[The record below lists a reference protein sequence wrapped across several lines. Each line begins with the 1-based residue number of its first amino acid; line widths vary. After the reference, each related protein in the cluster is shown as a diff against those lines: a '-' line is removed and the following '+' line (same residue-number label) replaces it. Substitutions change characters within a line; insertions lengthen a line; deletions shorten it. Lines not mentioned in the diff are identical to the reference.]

1 MSATAINVVFSP
13 GGLRGAFDP
22 GITVMQAARS
32 LGVDI
37 ASVCG
42 GNAVCG
48 RCQVQLIEGEFSKF
62 ALYSAAT
69 HLSPLTRR
77 ERLLREQGL
86 LKPNSRLS
94 CQTRLWGDVVLD
106 VPESS
111 QQFEAVVCKV
121 SDQIN
126 TVVNPSV
133 RLFDIQLSPSTLDN
147 AISDSDRLK
156 DALAHRYGLPDV
168 GIAFHALR
176 HLPGALQSG
185 NGKIT
190 VAVTENRTLVSVRAG
205 EKTAAYGVAIDI
217 GSTTVA
223 AQLCD
228 LKTGNV
234 VASAGKMNP
243 QIRYGDD
250 VMSRLSYVILNPSG
264 RLELTTAIRTTLQ
277 ELISELAVRAGIA
290 VEQIWDVTVVA
301 NPVMHHLFFGLDP
314 RQLGFAPFALVTQEA
329 LNATAAALDLAVHP
343 DARLYGLP
351 CIAGHVGADAAAVVL
366 AERPDLSSEISL
378 IIDIGTNAEVILG
391 NADRLLACSCPTGPA
406 FEGAQI
412 SGGQRAAVGA
422 IERVRIDR
430 NTLEPRFKVIGCD
443 DWSDQPGFGHTKIT
457 GICGSG
463 IIEAIAELLLAG
475 VILPD
480 GKIDGRKSGQFAR
493 VIPQGRTFSYV
504 LSGQPGMPV
513 LQITQKDVR
522 AIQLAK
528 AALHASTRLLMDK
541 LQVQH
546 VDQIRLAGAFGSY
559 IDVYYAMML
568 GILPECP
575 LDRVSAAGNAA
586 GTGARIALLDVHAR
600 RHIEQLVRR
609 IEKIETALEAG
620 FQQYFVDAMGFSHRL
635 FTHAAEN
642 GPGTVT

>member
-13 GGLRGAFDP
+13 SGLRGEFEP
-22 GITVMQAARS
+22 GIKVMQAALS

-42 GNAVCG
+42 GNAMCG

-62 ALYSAAT
+62 AIKSVAS
-69 HLSPLTRR
+69 HLSPLTKR
-77 ERLLREQGL
+77 ELLLREQGL
-86 LKPNSRLS
+86 LKPTSRLS
-94 CQTRLWGDVVLD
+94 CQTQLWGDVVLD

-111 QQFEAVVCKV
+111 QQFDAVVCKV
-121 SDQIN
+121 SDQTN
-126 TVVNPSV
+126 TIVNPAVSITE
-133 RLFDIQLSPSTLDN
+133 IQLDPSTLEN

-156 DALAHRYGLPDV
+156 EAFLHQSGLKNVEIEFNVLRQLPDALHANKQKIC
-168 GIAFHALR
+168 IAV
-176 HLPGALQSG
+176 S
-185 NGKIT
+185 
-190 VAVTENRTLVSVRAG
+190 ENKTIFSVWAG
-205 EKTAAYGVAIDI
+205 DSTASYGVAIDI

-228 LKTGNV
+228 LTSGQV

-243 QIRYGDD
+243 QIRFGED
-250 VMSRLSYVILNPSG
+250 VMSRLSFVILNPSG
-264 RLELTTAIRTTLQ
+264 LVELKTAIRTTLQ
-277 ELISELAVRAGIA
+277 ELIAEVATKAGITPQ
-290 VEQIWDVTVVA
+290 QIWDITVVG
-301 NPVMHHLFFGLDP
+301 NPIMHHLFFGLDP
-314 RQLGFAPFALVTQEA
+314 RQLGFAPFALVTQES
-329 LNATAAALDLAVHP
+329 LSTTAAALDLSVHP

-366 AERPDLSSEISL
+366 AERPDLSSDITL
-378 IIDIGTNAEVILG
+378 IIDIGTNAEVVLG
-391 NADRLLACSCPTGPA
+391 NCDRLLACSCPTGPA

-422 IERVRIDR
+422 IERVRIDKT
-430 NTLEPRFKVIGCD
+430 TLEPRFKVIGCEY
-443 DWSDQPGFGHTKIT
+443 WSDEPLFGNTKIT

-480 GKIDGRKSGQFAR
+480 GKIDGRKSAQFSR
-493 VIPQGRTFSYV
+493 VIAQGRTFSYV
-504 LSGQPGMPV
+504 LCQQPGMAE

-541 LQVQH
+541 LKVQQ

-559 IDVYYAMML
+559 IDVYYAMLL

-575 LDRVSAAGNAA
+575 LDKVSAAGNAA
-586 GTGARIALLDVHAR
+586 GTGARIALLDVNAR
-600 RHIEQLVRR
+600 RHIEQLVKQ
-609 IEKIETALEAG
+609 IEKVETAVEAD
-620 FQQYFVDAMGFSHRL
+620 FQQYFVDAMGFSYQL
-635 FTHAAEN
+635 FTQAEDSCTRN
-642 GPGTVT
+642 VA